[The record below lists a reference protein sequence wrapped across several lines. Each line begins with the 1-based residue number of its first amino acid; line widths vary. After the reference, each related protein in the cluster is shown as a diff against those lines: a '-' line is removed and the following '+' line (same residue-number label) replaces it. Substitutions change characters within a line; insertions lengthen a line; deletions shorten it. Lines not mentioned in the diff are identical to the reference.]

1 MKSLTGVST
10 GARPRRPMDD
20 RHRTVRV
27 MYRIARRKARSSSSR
42 SSRLTPSNSTLAKSV
57 LYSWVNVA
65 GTDTSRMI
73 STNTDTSWWLRP

>member
-1 MKSLTGVST
+1 MTGVST

-57 LYSWVNVA
+57 L
-65 GTDTSRMI
+65 
-73 STNTDTSWWLRP
+73 